1 MRDILGGLTQVFWNT
16 DERRFRAL
24 LRFVATLGI
33 FLLAASLVESTG
45 VLLGVLFANL
55 GVGIAARTAVVQLFV
70 LALTVGATLGITWA
84 VDRRHLRDL
93 GLAVDSQWWTDL
105 FAGLGIG
112 VVMAVATVGAGVG
125 LGAGSVE
132 GVLTAQGTGQFE
144 GLSPPVGVVLGI
156 GLFALLVF
164 LYELLFRGYLLV
176 NTAEG
181 LFRAVGTSR
190 AVGTGVVASTV
201 LFGLAHAPLPA
212 ASLTSGLPVTLF
224 ALLLATT
231 VAVTGQLALAL
242 GVHTAWALLVGP
254 VFGLP
259 FRGFELSAA
268 LVRVEFDGPVVLTGG
283 AFGPEGGLLALVGLA
298 LGFVGVAGWFRQQG
312 RTFAAAET
320 IVVPDLWI
328 TDE

>member
-1 MRDILGGLTQVFWNT
+1 MRDLFGGLTQVFWNT

-24 LRFVATLGI
+24 VRFTATLGI

-45 VLLGVLFANL
+45 VLLGVLLTDL
-55 GVGIAARTAVVQLFV
+55 GVGTAARTAVVQLFIV
-70 LALTVGATLGITWA
+70 ALTVGATLGITWA

-93 GLAVDSQWWTDL
+93 GLAVDSQWRADL
-105 FAGLGIG
+105 LAGLGIG
-112 VVMAVATVGAGVG
+112 AAMAVATVGAGVA

-132 GVLTAQGTGQFE
+132 GVLASQETGQFE
-144 GLSPPVGVVLGI
+144 GLSPPVGVVLGAC
-156 GLFALLVF
+156 LFALLVC

-190 AVGTGVVASTV
+190 AVGAGVAASTV

-212 ASLTSGLPVTLF
+212 ASLTSVLPVGLL
-224 ALLLATT
+224 ALLLAAT

-242 GVHTAWALLVGP
+242 GVHTAWALLIGP

-259 FRGFELSAA
+259 FRGFELSSA
-268 LVRVEFDGPVVLTGG
+268 LLRVEFDGAVVLTGG

-312 RTFAAAET
+312 RTLAAAERL
-320 IVVPDLWI
+320 VVPDLWI